1 MLSWGTVAHS
11 LFRSPDLTGNARR
24 TFRLHL
30 SYAVLDAAA
39 GGILLNI
46 PLWAFKTLGAPAWQL
61 PLRELYSGIGM
72 IASLYLGSWMASR
85 RKMPFLIVPGV
96 LAGISLM
103 VTAQMPDT
111 LLILTVLGI
120 SALFEILTRPA
131 ITTVLR
137 QNYPVEKRGYATG
150 AVRKWSSLGFLTS
163 SVLSAVLLHL
173 VSEYHE
179 VPGHAISGQIGDW
192 LMGRSTG
199 HTGRL
204 LIVLAGLLSFKNFL
218 RFRQI
223 RVEEDHSLLREDTR
237 PEVAKSFRDAVSVLV
252 RDGRYRRY
260 LVGCFLDGF
269 CQAIY
274 LPLLW
279 AFFSHGLGF
288 GYVGCNALV
297 HSIPAFVAFLMTGSL
312 GRLCDRSNPW
322 ISWALMRSIIAL
334 DALILVT
341 TYYVAGPLPVLI
353 VLPFLSRTMRGA
365 VQGGWWI
372 MWWQIGVTHFA
383 RPGEDTSRYMG
394 IMVFLHG
401 AIRLGASG
409 ASILFM
415 AWGMSTVTL
424 LLLGG
429 LGGALSA
436 LYSLWMAW
444 REKMEHRPG
453 TMSDFE
459 RQFSEATP

>member
-1 MLSWGTVAHS
+1 MLSWGTVARS
-11 LFRSPDLTGNARR
+11 FFRGPGLTGNARR

-30 SYAVLDAAA
+30 TYAVLDAAA
-39 GGILLNI
+39 GGILLNV

-85 RKMPFLIVPGV
+85 RKMPFVIVPGI
-96 LAGISLM
+96 LAGISVLT
-103 VTAQMPDT
+103 TARMPNT

-131 ITTVLR
+131 VATILR
-137 QNYPVEKRGYATG
+137 QNYPVERRGYAAG
-150 AVRKWSSLGFLTS
+150 AVRKWSSLAFLASGATS
-163 SVLSAVLLHL
+163 ALLLHL
-173 VSEYHE
+173 VSEHLE
-179 VPGHAISGQIGDW
+179 IPGYTASGQIGDW

-204 LIVLAGLLSFKNFL
+204 LIMLAGLLSLASFL

-223 RVEEDHSLLREDTR
+223 RVEEDPALLRQDVR
-237 PEVAKSFRDAVSVLV
+237 PEVVKSFREAAGVVV

-260 LVGCFLDGF
+260 LLGCFLDGF
-269 CQAIY
+269 CQGLY

-279 AFFSHGLGF
+279 AFFSSDLGF

-297 HSIPAFVAFLMTGSL
+297 HSIPAMVAFLMTGAV
-312 GRLCDRSNPW
+312 GHFCDRSNPW
-322 ISWALMRSIIAL
+322 IAWALIRLMIAL
-334 DALILVT
+334 DAVILVA
-341 TYYVAGPLPVLI
+341 TYYAAGLVPVLI
-353 VLPFLSRTMRGA
+353 LLPFFSRAVRGT

-394 IMVFLHG
+394 IMVFLYG

-409 ASILFM
+409 AGIVFTALGTPTVVLLFI
-415 AWGMSTVTL
+415 
-424 LLLGG
+424 GG
-429 LGGALSA
+429 LGGILSA
-436 LYSLWMAW
+436 IYSLRMASW
-444 REKMEHRPG
+444 ERRERRPE
-453 TMSDFE
+453 TFTEFE
-459 RQFSEATP
+459 RQFVEATP